1 LTSRPPIFALRAAAR
16 SIRDK
21 LRFAARLGTATK
33 SGAKPPT
40 EAAPAKIGYLCSMYP
55 AVTHTFVLREV
66 CALRE
71 LGADID
77 TFSVRRAGSD
87 QLLASADWAAF
98 ESTFAILPPDWT
110 ALLSAHL
117 RLIVTSSGVYLS
129 TLALA
134 WRMAPPGLRG
144 HLWQLFYFVESVLLW
159 RECERRKVRHLHAHM
174 AHVAADVALLTANIG
189 SGVEP
194 KRPWSWSLTMHG
206 PFEFFDVSH
215 FRLSEK
221 LRRVSFVACISDYA
235 RSQLMALSER
245 DVWDR
250 LHVVHVGIPIE
261 QFTREDDASLPQADA
276 TILFIGRLVAVKGQ
290 TVLLEAAAL
299 LAARGHKVNVIVAG
313 EGPLRPTL
321 ERLAERLGLAS
332 HVSFPGAVGQDEI
345 HALYSRAS
353 IFCLPSFAE
362 GVPCV
367 LMEAMAM
374 ELPVVSTRIT
384 GVPEL
389 VDDGRTG
396 ILVAPGRV
404 DQLADALERL
414 LVDPGL
420 RCQMGSLAR
429 EKVVQEFNSQKS
441 AKGLHDLFARYVYDG
456 ERKEDGRMMT
466 ECERRQGS

>member
-1 LTSRPPIFALRAAAR
+1 
-16 SIRDK
+16 
-21 LRFAARLGTATK
+21 
-33 SGAKPPT
+33 
-40 EAAPAKIGYLCSMYP
+40 MYP

-66 CALRE
+66 QALRE

-77 TFSVRRAGSD
+77 TFSVRRAGPD
-87 QLLASADWAAF
+87 QLLAHADRVAF
-98 ESTFAILPPDWT
+98 ESTFAILPPDWRV
-110 ALLSAHL
+110 LLTAHL
-117 RLIVTSSGVYLS
+117 RLAALSLSAYLS

-134 WRMAPPGLRG
+134 WRMAPAGLRG

-159 RECERRKVRHLHAHM
+159 RECERRGVRHLHAHM

-189 SGVEP
+189 CELEP
-194 KRPWSWSLTMHG
+194 ERPWSWSLTMHG

-221 LRRVSFVACISDYA
+221 LKRTRFVACISDYA

-245 DVWDR
+245 DVWDK

-261 QFTREDDASLPQADA
+261 QFTRTADTSSPQGEP
-276 TILFIGRLVAVKGQ
+276 TILFIGRLVPVKGQ
-290 TVLLEAAAL
+290 TVLLEALAI
-299 LAARGHKVNVIVAG
+299 LAARGHDLNVIIAG
-313 EGPLRPTL
+313 EGPLRRTL
-321 ERLAERLGLAS
+321 EHLAEHLGLAS
-332 HVSFPGAVGQDEI
+332 QVSFAGAVGQDEI
-345 HALYSRAS
+345 HALYASAS

-389 VDDGRTG
+389 VDHGHTG
-396 ILVAPGRV
+396 ILVSPGRV

-414 LVDPGL
+414 LADPSL
-420 RCQMGSLAR
+420 RKQMGALAR
-429 EKVVQEFNSQKS
+429 EKVIHEFNSQNS
-441 AKGLHDLFARYVYDG
+441 AEELYELFSRYVY
-456 ERKEDGRMMT
+456 EA
-466 ECERRQGS
+466 